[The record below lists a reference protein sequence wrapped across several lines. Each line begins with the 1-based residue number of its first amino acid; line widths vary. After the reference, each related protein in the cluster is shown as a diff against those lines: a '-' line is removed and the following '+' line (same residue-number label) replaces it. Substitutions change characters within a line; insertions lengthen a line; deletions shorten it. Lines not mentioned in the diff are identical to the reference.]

1 MLHAIALTIVLHM
14 SNAADV
20 PGPILE
26 DAQREVVRLYRDIGV
41 EMEWHRPP
49 AAYPAHAEIVRVILI
64 PYESGELHRRPK
76 VVMGAALRTEHG
88 TRLAYV
94 FSRQVKMQADHFG
107 VSNTSVLACA
117 IAHEIAHLL
126 LPSGDHSLLGLMRAC
141 WDRDDFGRAERGQ
154 LRFTAEEAAL
164 LRGRTS
170 ATAAY

>member
-1 MLHAIALTIVLHM
+1 
-14 SNAADV
+14 
-20 PGPILE
+20 
-26 DAQREVVRLYRDIGV
+26 
-41 EMEWHRPP
+41 
-49 AAYPAHAEIVRVILI
+49 
-64 PYESGELHRRPK
+64 
-76 VVMGAALRTEHG
+76 MGAALRTEHG

-94 FSRQVKMQADHFG
+94 FSRQVQMQADHFG
-107 VSNTSVLACA
+107 VSNTLVLACA

-126 LPSGDHSLLGLMRAC
+126 LPSGDHSPLGLMRAG